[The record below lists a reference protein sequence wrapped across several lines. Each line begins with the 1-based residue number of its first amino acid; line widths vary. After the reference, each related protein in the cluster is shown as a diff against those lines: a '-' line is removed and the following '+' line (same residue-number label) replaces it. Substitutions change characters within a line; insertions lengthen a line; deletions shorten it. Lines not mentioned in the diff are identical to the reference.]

1 MMPAKSIIK
10 KTITVE
16 DKYIFDL
23 EIYPRLISWEI
34 YPKDHHAALYAFS
47 NKDKLNKLI
56 EDEHVF
62 EKKDPGK
69 EVVTTGIKVDLV
81 EPLLET
87 VGATIGNGVK
97 AETAVVVVRDDPTY
111 SSGKTKK
118 AEKLN
123 IPMMTID
130 EFTSKYFPA

>member
-1 MMPAKSIIK
+1 MPARSIIK

-16 DKYIFDL
+16 DRYIFDL

-62 EKKDPGK
+62 EKKDPHAN
-69 EVVTTGIKVDLV
+69 TTI
-81 EPLLET
+81 
-87 VGATIGNGVK
+87 
-97 AETAVVVVRDDPTY
+97 
-111 SSGKTKK
+111 
-118 AEKLN
+118 
-123 IPMMTID
+123 
-130 EFTSKYFPA
+130 

>member
-10 KTITVE
+10 KTITID

-23 EIYPRLISWEI
+23 EIYPRLVSWEI

-62 EKKDPGK
+62 EKKDLHAD
-69 EVVTTGIKVDLV
+69 TTI
-81 EPLLET
+81 
-87 VGATIGNGVK
+87 
-97 AETAVVVVRDDPTY
+97 
-111 SSGKTKK
+111 
-118 AEKLN
+118 
-123 IPMMTID
+123 
-130 EFTSKYFPA
+130 

>member
-1 MMPAKSIIK
+1 MPAKSIIK

-62 EKKDPGK
+62 EKKDPH
-69 EVVTTGIKVDLV
+69 
-81 EPLLET
+81 
-87 VGATIGNGVK
+87 TI
-97 AETAVVVVRDDPTY
+97 
-111 SSGKTKK
+111 
-118 AEKLN
+118 
-123 IPMMTID
+123 
-130 EFTSKYFPA
+130 

>member
-1 MMPAKSIIK
+1 MPAKSIIK

-62 EKKDPGK
+62 EKKDPHAN
-69 EVVTTGIKVDLV
+69 TTI
-81 EPLLET
+81 
-87 VGATIGNGVK
+87 
-97 AETAVVVVRDDPTY
+97 
-111 SSGKTKK
+111 
-118 AEKLN
+118 
-123 IPMMTID
+123 
-130 EFTSKYFPA
+130 

>member
-10 KTITVE
+10 KTITVD

-23 EIYPRLISWEI
+23 EIYPRLVSWEI

-62 EKKDPGK
+62 
-69 EVVTTGIKVDLV
+69 
-81 EPLLET
+81 
-87 VGATIGNGVK
+87 
-97 AETAVVVVRDDPTY
+97 
-111 SSGKTKK
+111 
-118 AEKLN
+118 
-123 IPMMTID
+123 
-130 EFTSKYFPA
+130 

>member
-10 KTITVE
+10 KTITVD

-23 EIYPRLISWEI
+23 EIYPRLVSWEI

-62 EKKDPGK
+62 QKKDPHAN
-69 EVVTTGIKVDLV
+69 TTI
-81 EPLLET
+81 
-87 VGATIGNGVK
+87 
-97 AETAVVVVRDDPTY
+97 
-111 SSGKTKK
+111 
-118 AEKLN
+118 
-123 IPMMTID
+123 
-130 EFTSKYFPA
+130 

>member
-1 MMPAKSIIK
+1 MPAKSIIK

-34 YPKDHHAALYAFS
+34 YPKDNQAALYAFS

-62 EKKDPGK
+62 EKKDPHAD
-69 EVVTTGIKVDLV
+69 TTI
-81 EPLLET
+81 
-87 VGATIGNGVK
+87 
-97 AETAVVVVRDDPTY
+97 
-111 SSGKTKK
+111 
-118 AEKLN
+118 
-123 IPMMTID
+123 
-130 EFTSKYFPA
+130 